1 MVAVESTMSITSS
14 KQEAMMGPQQA
25 NEKNV
30 TFPDLLDFCSFS
42 DIRSIPSLSELSDE
56 EIERQWFEP
65 EDFYRFKLTAKHIA
79 LEARRLSGFNRLLEN
94 SFALAGPFSPD
105 EDPLMRWSRYG
116 HLQRG
121 LEQWVSPKHGE
132 ERHKKKRDAIDAVL
146 KAQDLLR
153 TTRGDP
159 EDTVRQLAEMSKIY
173 TKDAALFAQRMGKA
187 DANVALPE
195 TRRDVSSHDLMRRSS
210 QSLTLADYKHG
221 GSVKSLD
228 SVILPVLHR
237 PPREKTSL
245 YNRAA

>member
-1 MVAVESTMSITSS
+1 MVAVESTTRIASS
-14 KQEAMMGPQQA
+14 TQEAMMSTQEE

-30 TFPDLLDFCSFS
+30 SFPGLLDCSFS

-56 EIERQWFEP
+56 EIERQWFES

-94 SFALAGPFSPD
+94 SFAVAGLTLPN

-159 EDTVRQLAEMSKIY
+159 ENTIRQLTEVKEIHEGCY
-173 TKDAALFAQRMGKA
+173 TLCSEDGK
-187 DANVALPE
+187 
-195 TRRDVSSHDLMRRSS
+195 S
-210 QSLTLADYKHG
+210 
-221 GSVKSLD
+221 
-228 SVILPVLHR
+228 
-237 PPREKTSL
+237 
-245 YNRAA
+245 

>member
-1 MVAVESTMSITSS
+1 MSITSS

-56 EIERQWFEP
+56 EIERQWFGP

-94 SFALAGPFSPD
+94 SFALADPSSPD
-105 EDPLMRWSRYG
+105 EDALMRWSRYG

-121 LEQWVSPKHGE
+121 LEQWVSPKHSH
-132 ERHKKKRDAIDAVL
+132 ERHEKKRVAIDAVL
-146 KAQDLLR
+146 KAQDFLR

-159 EDTVRQLAEMSKIY
+159 EDIVRQLAEMSKKY

-187 DANVALPE
+187 DADVALPE

>member
-1 MVAVESTMSITSS
+1 MIAVESTMRIASS
-14 KQEAMMGPQQA
+14 KQETMISTQEE

-30 TFPDLLDFCSFS
+30 SFPELLDCSFS

-56 EIERQWFEP
+56 EIERQWFGP
-65 EDFYRFKLTAKHIA
+65 EDFYQFKLTAKHIA

-94 SFALAGPFSPD
+94 SFALAGPFSAD

-121 LEQWVSPKHGE
+121 LEQWVSPKHSD
-132 ERHKKKRDAIDAVL
+132 ERHEKKSVAIDAVL

-159 EDTVRQLAEMSKIY
+159 EDTVRQLAEMSKKY

-187 DANVALPE
+187 DADVALPE
-195 TRRDVSSHDLMRRSS
+195 TRRDVTNHEHMRRTSPS
-210 QSLTLADYKHG
+210 HTLADYKHG
-221 GSVKSLD
+221 GSDKSLGF
-228 SVILPVLHR
+228 VILPMIHR
-237 PPREKTSL
+237 FPRKKTSQS
-245 YNRAA
+245 NTAA